1 MRRPAPPRRRDG
13 EETAC
18 FSYTVWQLA
27 PSCALFVIVRLWR
40 ETAQGHGHLL
50 LVYDDIQVA
59 SETVCLFPTP
69 VPTGLFGALA
79 TKARTMT
86 TTIADNE
93 APAPTAT
100 PVTAGPGRFK
110 FIAALSF

>member
-1 MRRPAPPRRRDG
+1 MTEA
-13 EETAC
+13 TAC

-27 PSCALFVIVRLWR
+27 PPCALFVIVRLCR
-40 ETAQGHGHLL
+40 ETAQGHGHLPL
-50 LVYDDIQVA
+50 EYDDIQVA

-69 VPTGLFGALA
+69 VPTGRFGALA

-93 APAPTAT
+93 APLP
-100 PVTAGPGRFK
+100 PRR
-110 FIAALSF
+110 LQ